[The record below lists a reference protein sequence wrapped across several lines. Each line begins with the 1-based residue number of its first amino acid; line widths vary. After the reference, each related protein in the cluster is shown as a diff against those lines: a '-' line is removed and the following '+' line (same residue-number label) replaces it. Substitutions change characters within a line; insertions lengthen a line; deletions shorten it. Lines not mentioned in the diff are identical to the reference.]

1 MAIIHRT
8 TMEPTK
14 LELLAAWL
22 PAQPWY
28 QGTGGKPLLDRVGG
42 WRLDDP
48 EGAVGIEF
56 MVVVDA
62 SGDAPRSYH
71 VPLTYRGAPLAGAE
85 HALVGTTEH
94 GVLGTRWVYDGAHD
108 PVLVAAVRALLRGDA
123 EPQAQSES
131 DTPDPTVGARLA
143 AGADPDG
150 AVLDVVRVPG
160 REGGAGVLGEVTAPW
175 SRADGESSRA
185 PFFVLRGHSPR
196 PA

>member
-14 LELLAAWL
+14 LELLAGWL

-28 QGTGGKPLLDRVGG
+28 DGTGGEPRLDRIGG

-56 MVVVDA
+56 MVVGDT

-85 HALVGTTEH
+85 DALVGTSEH

-108 PVLVAAVRALLRGDA
+108 PVLVAQVRALLRGDA
-123 EPQAQSES
+123 APQAQSES
-131 DTPDPTVGARLA
+131 DTPDPTVTTRLA
-143 AGADPDG
+143 EGADPD
-150 AVLDVVRVPG
+150 AAALVVVRVPG
-160 REGGAGVLGEVTAPW
+160 QEDTAGALGEVTAPW
-175 SRADGESSRA
+175 CRADGESSRA
-185 PFFVLRGHSPR
+185 PYFVLRDPSGT
-196 PA
+196 A